1 MRHVFLKLQRA
12 LLMLAER
19 VGWAIRSHSSLET
32 IIAQTIRRDGPLT
45 LERYMQ
51 MALHHPDYGYYR
63 RGSPIGKNG
72 DFGTF
77 PEISQLFTDMVG
89 AWCYH
94 AWESLGRPPEFILC
108 ELGPGRGTM
117 LADAL
122 RLVNQQETFHQA
134 MRLYL
139 LESSQTLRMLQREK
153 LAQYQPTYLENL
165 ADLPP
170 LPLILLANEFFDTL
184 PIKQFIKTPAGW
196 REHLVTHDGK
206 ALKLIEAETTSAVT
220 FLPHQ
225 AVYKDAPIG
234 AVFETSPQAQRMMEQ
249 IAKHL
254 HQHRGLALIID
265 YGYTKPTLQGSLTA
279 WSLHGC
285 VDILTAPGQV
295 DVTANVDFLALRYSA
310 EQSGL
315 RVDGPIW
322 QGDFIQKMGVM
333 LRVDLLKQHADAT
346 TRQAIDDDLKR
357 LLDPQGISR
366 NFGVLSVRLP

>member
-1 MRHVFLKLQRA
+1 
-12 LLMLAER
+12 MLAER
-19 VGWAIRSHSSLET
+19 VGRAVRKCSPLET
-32 IIAQTIRRDGPLT
+32 ILEQTIVRDGPIT
-45 LERYMQ
+45 LERYMELV
-51 MALHHPDYGYYR
+51 LHHPDYGYYR
-63 RGSPIGKNG
+63 RGNPIGKNG

-94 AWESLGRPPEFILC
+94 AWESLGQPEEFILC

-122 RLVNQQETFHQA
+122 RLVIQHKKFHRG

-139 LESSQTLRMLQREK
+139 LESSQTLRMLQGEK
-153 LAQYQPTYLENL
+153 LAQYQPAYLENL

-184 PIKQFIKTPAGW
+184 PIKQFVKTPAGW
-196 REHLVTHDGK
+196 RERLITHDGK
-206 ALKLIEAETTSAVT
+206 ALKLIEAETTTALT

-225 AVYKDAPIG
+225 ALYEDAPRG
-234 AVFETSPQAQRMMEQ
+234 AVFETSPQAQRMMED
-249 IAKHL
+249 IAKHM
-254 HQHRGLALIID
+254 QKNQGLALIID
-265 YGYTKPTLQGSLTA
+265 YGYTKPALQGSLTA

-295 DVTANVDFLALRYSA
+295 DVTANVDFLALRHSA
-310 EQSGL
+310 EHSGL

-333 LRVDLLKQHADAT
+333 LRVDLLKQQADT
-346 TRQAIDDDLKR
+346 PTRQAIDADLKR

-366 NFGVLSVRLP
+366 NFGVLSVRSP